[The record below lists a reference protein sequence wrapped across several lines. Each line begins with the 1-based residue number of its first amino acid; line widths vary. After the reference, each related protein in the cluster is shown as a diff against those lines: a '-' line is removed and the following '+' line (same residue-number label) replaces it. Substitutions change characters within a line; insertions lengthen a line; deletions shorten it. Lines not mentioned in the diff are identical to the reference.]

1 MRFGSDSEKWELD
14 DLYPVPKTEKKYYA
28 EALRIVPFGLKLL
41 AADGSGR
48 EVVGAVGEQFAL
60 RGAIVH
66 VDLDDMAARFIAPD
80 ENSFLAAARGI
91 QKPRACWHWLNELVA
106 EKIGSA
112 QPDYRTI
119 ELAVGLSRN
128 RGVASSL
135 LLSMRREISKSFLA
149 ACLAAPYQE
158 ITERVLEEVVRRRI
172 PGLSVPIEKLGQ
184 DPRSNIASSALR
196 YLREAAEGK
205 SN

>member
-1 MRFGSDSEKWELD
+1 MLGSDPGKWELD
-14 DLYPVPKTEKKYYA
+14 DLYAVPKPERKYYA
-28 EALRIVPFGLKLL
+28 EALRMVPFDLQLL

-48 EVVGAVGEQFAL
+48 DVVAAVGEQFAL

-66 VDLDDMAARFIAPD
+66 VDLDDVAARFIAPD

-91 QKPRACWHWLNELVA
+91 RKPRACWHWLNELVA
-106 EKIGSA
+106 EEIGSG
-112 QPDYRTI
+112 QPDYRTM
-119 ELAVGLSRN
+119 ELAVGLSRK

-158 ITERVLEEVVRRRI
+158 ITERALEEVVRRRI
-172 PGLSVPIEKLGQ
+172 PGLGVLIGKFGQ
-184 DPRSNIASSALR
+184 DPRSNIASAALR
-196 YLREAAEGK
+196 YLREVAGDK